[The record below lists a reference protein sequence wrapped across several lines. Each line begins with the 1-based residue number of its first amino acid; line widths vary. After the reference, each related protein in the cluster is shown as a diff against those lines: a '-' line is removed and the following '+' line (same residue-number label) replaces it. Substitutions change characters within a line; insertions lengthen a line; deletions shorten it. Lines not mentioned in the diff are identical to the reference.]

1 MRVNTTTSFPENW
14 RTRTYSFFY
23 FTRFKLELRMTKNV
37 ELRKKRKK
45 KKSGRRLKT
54 CRVSEASFKM
64 RSYPKSDTRAGQFS
78 PERYR
83 RCTRRNVPYRKKK
96 NIYIRM
102 VNGPRSRHLEAE
114 IAKGTTA
121 SEGRGSQNVYIR
133 TILPCGDL
141 ERCNANCNDPEPALA
156 TGHLF
161 QPSTALKKGMFSLG
175 CSRKPTT
182 ES

>member
-1 MRVNTTTSFPENW
+1 
-14 RTRTYSFFY
+14 
-23 FTRFKLELRMTKNV
+23 
-37 ELRKKRKK
+37 
-45 KKSGRRLKT
+45 
-54 CRVSEASFKM
+54 
-64 RSYPKSDTRAGQFS
+64 
-78 PERYR
+78 
-83 RCTRRNVPYRKKK
+83 
-96 NIYIRM
+96 M